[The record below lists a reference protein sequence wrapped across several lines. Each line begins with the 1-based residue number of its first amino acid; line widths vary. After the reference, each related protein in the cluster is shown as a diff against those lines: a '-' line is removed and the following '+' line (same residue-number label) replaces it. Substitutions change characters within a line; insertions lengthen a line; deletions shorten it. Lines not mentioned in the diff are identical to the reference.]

1 VAVYRQVQ
9 VSYWQDPVVLKLT
22 PEQKYFYLYLMT
34 NSKTRQCGCYEISP
48 RVIQFETGYN
58 LETIDKLI
66 SIFTDMG
73 KIEYNRESCEMLLK
87 NWHKHNKS
95 SSPKVV
101 TCIKNE
107 IETIKHTPFKRYC
120 IDTLLNGMET
130 DPQKEKEKE
139 KEKEEEKEEVT
150 PKPPKPKKIKL
161 TEYVSMTK
169 EQYEKLINDYGEAAT
184 AGFIQILDN
193 YKGAKGK
200 TYKDDYRAILNWVI
214 DKYKEKHGNDP
225 ARRTEESKVEC
236 PVCREK
242 VATRDITAYENY
254 ACCKKCAEE
263 GFNVKQA
270 V

>member
-1 VAVYRQVQ
+1 MAVYRQVQ

-48 RVIQFETGYN
+48 QVMQFETGYN

-66 SIFTDMG
+66 SMFTDMG
-73 KIEYNRESCEMLLK
+73 KIEYNTESCEMLLK

-101 TCIKNE
+101 TCVKNE
-107 IETIKHTPFKRYC
+107 IETIKHAPFKRYC
-120 IDTLLNGMET
+120 IDTLLNSMET
-130 DPQKEKEKE
+130 DPQKEKEEEEK
-139 KEKEEEKEEVT
+139 KEKEEV
-150 PKPPKPKKIKL
+150 PPKPNKPQKIKL
-161 TEYVSMTK
+161 AEYVSMTK
-169 EQYEKLINDYGEAAT
+169 EQHEKLINDYGETAT

-200 TYKDDYRAILNWVI
+200 TYKDDYRAILSWVI
-214 DKYKEKHGNDP
+214 DSYKEKHGNEP
-225 ARRTEESKVEC
+225 ARRTEEIKVEC

-242 VATRDITAYENY
+242 VLEKDITAYENY

-270 V
+270 VF